1 MDKSQINPTEE
12 QKTFIDYAKKGHNV
26 LVDACIGSG
35 KTTAINKLCMSLP
48 FTKSVLYLT
57 YNRLLKLDAQS
68 EIKKP
73 NVTVQNYHGFAWRI
87 LNDAGVNVG
96 VSDMIQ
102 TFIHKD
108 YVIPKYDI
116 LMIDEYQDIDLEIS
130 EMLQK
135 IKDNNPNMQI
145 IAVGDMAQK
154 IYDKTSLDV
163 KIFIDDFLDDYKKV
177 EFTKC
182 FRLSEEHASML
193 GRVWDKRIIG
203 VNPNCRIRT
212 MYKDEIVHY
221 LGLQDPKDVL
231 CLGARRG
238 DMSETLNSLERQYP
252 TQYNKYTVY
261 ASISNRDRG
270 YVTPSSNT
278 AIFTTFDS
286 SKGLERKICVVF
298 DFTDSYWQTR
308 LEKPMQKYEILRNIF
323 CVAASRG
330 KEEIIFVRGKN
341 NLLTEEDLYP
351 PEKITTKTDKNML
364 ITGLFDFKYKEDVE
378 DCYHVL
384 DIKELKTNNQEI
396 IIPDKDGLIDL
407 TPCINKFML
416 CHYFDDYDILSDIR
430 LACDQYKIT
439 PPMDW
444 LIHQNLNK
452 LVLYYTRVVT
462 NQERYMNQ
470 VSPKFISEKS
480 IESIENRIKTKLK
493 SDSLV
498 QELSTIQFRW
508 KDDLLLT
515 AYGTCD
521 VMVGDTIYQ
530 LYYKGNITHE
540 DMLESACYLYGNPKA
555 KKCIAWNL
563 KDNKMYDI
571 NIKNDVEF
579 KNLVLKT
586 ATKHKYNRTDVE

>member
-1 MDKSQINPTEE
+1 MDKSQIKPTEE

>member
-1 MDKSQINPTEE
+1 MDKSQIKPTEE

-87 LNDAGVNVG
+87 LKDAGVNVG

-102 TFIHKD
+102 NFIHKD

-586 ATKHKYNRTDVE
+586 ATKHKYKRTDVE